1 MPRQLSCPDCQTAL
15 VRAQG
20 ARVPAYWC
28 ASCGG
33 TGTTM
38 AALRTVVSAS
48 HLNALWQGGLRHS
61 AVGSRACPSC
71 LQPMR
76 LLQQGPIA
84 LDGCLSCQFLWFD
97 AGELQALPDTPPE
110 DLAAMQ
116 RAQERTANAELR
128 DAEQRHHIERHPL
141 IDWIRLIWG

>member
-1 MPRQLSCPDCQTAL
+1 MPWLPDVTPAGPGRQGPRLS
-15 VRAQG
+15 
-20 ARVPAYWC
+20 VPLLQRHGNDDGSPANR
-28 ASCGG
+28 GD
-33 TGTTM
+33 
-38 AALRTVVSAS
+38 RS
-48 HLNALWQGGLRHS
+48 HLNALWQVGLHQS

-97 AGELQALPDTPPE
+97 AGELQALPDTPRE

-116 RAQERTANAELR
+116 RAQERTANAELG
-128 DAEQRHHIERHPL
+128 DAVQRHHIERHPL
-141 IDWIRLIWG
+141 IDWIRLMCG